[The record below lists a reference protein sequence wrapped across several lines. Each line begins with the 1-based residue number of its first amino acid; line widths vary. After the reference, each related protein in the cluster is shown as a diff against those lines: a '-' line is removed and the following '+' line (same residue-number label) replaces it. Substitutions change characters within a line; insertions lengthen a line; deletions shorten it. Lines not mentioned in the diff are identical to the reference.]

1 MDDPQQTNS
10 AVETL
15 LAFFRERYA
24 LGLDALRYVRSID
37 REAGVDAEEWGKV
50 MACQRAGLEAIFVRY
65 CAAGLGAKRL
75 KDQGFAVQDPPKY
88 DPEHEK
94 VTSVSQA
101 GGSVFIE
108 TVEDVEAD
116 WRYRYELIQVDGRY
130 LIKDNKRFR
139 LGPDAKWRP
148 HLL

>member
-1 MDDPQQTNS
+1 MDDPQTRP

-24 LGLDALRYVRSID
+24 LGLEALRYIRSVD
-37 REAGVDAEEWGKV
+37 REEGVDAEEWHEV
-50 MACQRAGLEAIFVRY
+50 MASQRAGLEAIFVRY
-65 CAAGLGAKRL
+65 CTAGLAAKRL
-75 KDQGFAVQDPPKY
+75 KDSGFAVQDPPKY
-88 DPEHEK
+88 DPDHET
-94 VTSVSQA
+94 VASVSLS

-116 WRYRYELIQVDGRY
+116 WRYRYELIQVDDRY

-139 LGPDAKWRP
+139 LGPDGEWKP
-148 HLL
+148 HIL